1 MWQGFKFLK
10 FGYFQKFYAASIQF
24 GLVFKRSMF
33 FCSFLNEFDCIFNCK
48 FCSEL
53 LETNFLSG
61 VSKVLYIIRCFLLKY
76 MPIFLRVLKVFD
88 EP

>member
-1 MWQGFKFLK
+1 MWKGFKFLK

-33 FCSFLNEFDCIFNCK
+33 FCSFLNEFDCIFNYK

-61 VSKVLYIIRCFLLKY
+61 VKSFIYYQVLSFEVQAD
-76 MPIFLRVLKVFD
+76 IFTSL
-88 EP
+88 ESI